1 MPPLKRRKTTM
12 LNSETKTDRLVCLL
26 TVISDPGKAD
36 AMARFALQNGAGMAY
51 HFYAHGTAPGHLL
64 ALLGLS
70 GIRREMISLTVPQDQ
85 GDALL
90 DKLCQQFHIG
100 RDMNGIAFLQRLDS
114 DGRESGV
121 EYDYVMIA
129 AVVNEGDGEY
139 VIESA
144 RRCHPVG
151 ATILRALGTADH
163 SKKTFDFEIVPQKEV
178 VLIIARTCHTDA
190 LHQAIY
196 QDMCSEQPG
205 RGILFSLALDRVAG
219 LLDMVPD
226 CRESEETDLPQAAR
240 EEDHFALFVVAGR
253 GHTARIMEC
262 VEDAGGTGA
271 TILHCRLATP
281 ESGGWYGSLG
291 DPEKEIVLVIAE
303 SEKTR
308 RIREKL
314 EKIPDDLEGQP
325 YPVGQLRL
333 VRFNQLSEVRD
344 AL

>member
-1 MPPLKRRKTTM
+1 M
-12 LNSETKTDRLVCLL
+12 LNSETKTDGPLCLL
-26 TVISDPGKAD
+26 TVISDPGKAN
-36 AMARFALQNGAGMAY
+36 AMARFALQNGAQMAY

-70 GIRREMISLTVPQDQ
+70 GVRREMITLTVPEDQ
-85 GDALL
+85 GNALL
-90 DKLCQQFHIG
+90 EKLCHQFHFD
-100 RDMNGIAFLQRLDS
+100 RDMSGIAFLQKMDS
-114 DGRESGV
+114 DGQKSV
-121 EYDYVMIA
+121 AEYAYVMIV

-178 VLIIARTCHTDA
+178 VLIIARICHIDA

-196 QDMCSEQPG
+196 QDLCSDQPG

-219 LLDMVPD
+219 LLDRVPD
-226 CRESEETDLPQAAR
+226 CAESEETAQDHP
-240 EEDHFALFVVAGR
+240 ETVWEDDRFALFVVAGR
-253 GHTARIMEC
+253 GHTSQVMEC
-262 VEDAGGTGA
+262 VEGAGGTGA

-281 ESGGWYGSLG
+281 ESGGWYGRLG
-291 DPEKEIVLVIAE
+291 DPEKEIVLVIEE

-314 EKIPDDLEGQP
+314 EKPSDDPETQP
-325 YPVGQLRL
+325 YPVGQLQV
-333 VRFNQLSEVRD
+333 VRFNQLSEIRD
-344 AL
+344 AP